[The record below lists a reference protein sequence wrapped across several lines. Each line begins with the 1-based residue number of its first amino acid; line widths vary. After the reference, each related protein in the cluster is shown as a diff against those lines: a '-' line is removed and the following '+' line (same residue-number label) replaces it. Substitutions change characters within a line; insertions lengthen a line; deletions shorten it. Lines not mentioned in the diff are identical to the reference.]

1 MKKVLFIMTL
11 MLIAAC
17 QCFGQTYFYKLDYF
31 VDDNGIKSK
40 GDGRTMYV
48 TFINGRK
55 MCYQS
60 DKSGNIYQRSNG
72 FNMVKVNEM
81 VFEKTNSKG
90 IHIYEELCK
99 AWENENMFES
109 LESSTKL
116 GIYNAAKIN
125 GFYSYR
131 FSNDFSRLNIVFEV
145 RPSGLKADTQI
156 WVRISE
162 ESEGED
168 IDMY

>member
-60 DKSGNIYQRSNG
+60 DKSGNIYLRSNG
-72 FNMVKVNEM
+72 FNLVKVNEM
-81 VFEKTNSKG
+81 VLKKTNSKG

-99 AWENENMFES
+99 SWGNYDIFSEEYG
-109 LESSTKL
+109 K
-116 GIYNAAKIN
+116 YWAAKTN
-125 GFYSYR
+125 GFTSYH
-131 FSNDFSRLNIVFEV
+131 FSNDFSRLNIVSEV
-145 RPSGLKADTQI
+145 RPSGLKDDTLV